1 MSLKYLENLKKSMDA
16 SEWNP
21 TLLTNLL
28 DEMRFFFETLRVK
41 LESEDPAMRQAAVVE
56 ISELRAFLDKHP
68 AIREALSQ

>member
-41 LESEDPAMRQAAVVE
+41 LESEDPTMRQAAVVE
-56 ISELRAFLDKHP
+56 ISELRVFLDEHP
-68 AIREALSQ
+68 VIRKALSQ

>member
-1 MSLKYLENLKKSMDA
+1 MSLKHLENLKKSMDA

-21 TLLTNLL
+21 ALVRNLL

-56 ISELRAFLDKHP
+56 ISELRVFLDEHP
-68 AIREALSQ
+68 VIREALSQ